1 MEHLTEMSNTEKP
14 TRFFILLYDVSE
26 KPSRLK
32 VKAWR
37 KLRIL
42 GGIYPKLS
50 LCIIPDSGKLNEELL
65 KALEELRDVE
75 FTVFLSKPLREEDL
89 KNIFQKFKESRE
101 REYLEIIEECR
112 EFLEEIE
119 RNIDT
124 GNLTE
129 EEYEELEEELEALNK
144 WYRKVSERD
153 LWEIPKKKET
163 ENYLEKC
170 KEALFSFAEKILE
183 KNKLIDV

>member
-1 MEHLTEMSNTEKP
+1 MSNIEKP

-37 KLRIL
+37 KLRTL

-50 LCIIPDSGKLNEELL
+50 LCIIPDDEKLNGEIL

-75 FTVFLSKPLREEDL
+75 FTVFLSKPLRDEDL
-89 KNIFQKFKESRE
+89 EHIFQKFKESRE

-119 RNIDT
+119 RNINT

-144 WYRKVSERD
+144 WYKKVSEKD
-153 LWEIPKKKET
+153 LWGIPMKKEV

-183 KNKLIDV
+183 KKQLIDALK